1 MVDHVQANFG
11 VQLVGMNYLCSY
23 VVRYVASTQVY
34 TARGRWG
41 RDELSGDV
49 YRSKLIHH
57 DVIHCL
63 WKPKAR

>member
-23 VVRYVASTQVY
+23 VVRYVASIQVY

-41 RDELSGDV
+41 RDELSAMSTEVG
-49 YRSKLIHH
+49 
-57 DVIHCL
+57 
-63 WKPKAR
+63 